1 LTAQTQ
7 IQTRFTIDSKVAQ
20 LKIKNSLRVKASAK
34 RERLEIIAE
43 ILLFCEQKQLK
54 TAIMY
59 SNNLNYLQLQNCL
72 NDLMG
77 LGMLTRDGRT
87 YMTTEKG
94 HRFLELFAELGD
106 ILGGSK
112 NLDALPGPPRFS

>member
-1 LTAQTQ
+1 MTAQTQ
-7 IQTRFTIDSKVAQ
+7 IQTRFTIDSKVAR
-20 LKIKNSLRVKASAK
+20 LKTKNSLRVKASAK

-43 ILLFCEQKQLK
+43 ILLFCGQKQLK

-87 YMTTEKG
+87 YVTTEKG

-106 ILGGSK
+106 ILGGPK
-112 NLDALPGPPRFS
+112 NLDALSSPPRFS